1 MTAVCVKT
9 YPAPATD
16 MREMLR
22 YAGVREELPDM
33 EALAVSCLDE
43 LRAGLSYR
51 LCYAEFEIALQE
63 DGALDLGF
71 ARVRSASLAR
81 HLAGC
86 DSVVVFAATVGLE
99 VDRLV
104 ARHAPKTPSRALMLN
119 AVGVERVEAL
129 CDAFCSELATA
140 AAARGCTCRPRF
152 SPGYGDLP
160 LALQRDIVRVLD
172 TPRRIGVSLN
182 ESLLMTPTKSVTAI
196 VGLAKIQAENKETV

>member
-9 YPAPATD
+9 YPAPASD
-16 MREMLR
+16 VREILR
-22 YAGVREELPDM
+22 YAGVRENLPNM
-33 EALAVSCLDE
+33 EALADSCIEE

-51 LCYAEFEIALQE
+51 VCYAKFDIALMGN
-63 DGALDLGF
+63 DMIDMGF
-71 ARVRSASLAR
+71 AHVRSSSLAR

-86 DSVVVFAATVGLE
+86 DSAVVFAATVGLA

-104 ARHAPKTPSRALMLN
+104 ARYASRMPSRALMLN

-129 CDAFCSELATA
+129 CDIFCAELDAVAVTQN
-140 AAARGCTCRPRF
+140 RVCRPRF

-160 LALQRDIVRVLD
+160 LELQCDIVRVLD

-182 ESLLMTPTKSVTAI
+182 QSMLMVPTKSVTAL
-196 VGLAKIQAENKETV
+196 VGFS